1 MSKLQIFLSV
11 SFLTIA
17 LALFLWPKPIE
28 AVPTLTPEEVKIK
41 EQAWIGILAGIE
53 LKHRYPKTGSEWEC
67 LTEALYF
74 EARGEPLLGQIA
86 VAEVI
91 INRKYHKRFPNS
103 VCGVISQGASRK
115 NRCQFSY
122 KCDGIDEVYHEPK
135 SYETLGKIAKE
146 MLDGAARELT
156 NGATFYHN
164 KTVKP
169 SWARKLNKTAVL
181 GEHLFYSY

>member
-1 MSKLQIFLSV
+1 MNKKQIFLSV
-11 SFLTIA
+11 SLLTIVLGVFFVA
-17 LALFLWPKPIE
+17 RPIE
-28 AVPTLTPEEVKIK
+28 AVPTLTPEEAKAK
-41 EQAWIGILAGIE
+41 EQAWIGVLAEIDLSFG
-53 LKHRYPKTGSEWEC
+53 RPRDGSEWEC

-74 EARGEPLLGQIA
+74 EARGEPLLGQVA

-91 INRKYHKRFPNS
+91 LNRKYHKRFPNS

-122 KCDGIDEVYHEPK
+122 KCDGIDEIYHETN
-135 SYETLGKIAKE
+135 SYVTLGKIAKE
-146 MLDGAARELT
+146 MLEGAARELT

-169 SWARKLNKTAVL
+169 SWAKKLNRTAVL